1 MTAQS
6 VLERD
11 ARFVA
16 EAIKIRYFPFA
27 LEHGEGARL
36 FDVDGRRYLD
46 FGSGWALAGLGYSNE
61 RVRNAIKR
69 QIDRT
74 TFGGLLS
81 GANMPAT
88 DLAEKLVS
96 LVPGD
101 FEKKVWFGLSG
112 SDAAEAASRL
122 ILKATGRR
130 RFVSFVGSWHGTHDS
145 TMTLSAHPSLNEI
158 IGGSNVI
165 KVPFPNP
172 YRNPFGDG
180 TGNVTDQ
187 CLDFLEN
194 YLFKTIYPPRD
205 IAAVFAEAV
214 QADGGDVVPPP
225 DFLPKLRLLC
235 DRHGIFFVMDEI
247 KIGLGR
253 TGRMFGY
260 EHGEVAAD
268 VVLLGKS
275 LGGGLPLSAIVA
287 RKEIMDVGSGL
298 AVFTAS
304 GNATCCA
311 AGLAVLDE
319 IESEGLVERSAENGA
334 YLNQCLQQALSKYE
348 IVGDIRGLGMISG
361 IELVTDR
368 TSKEPNAS
376 AAAKI
381 VYRAFELGLIVYY
394 AGMWGNALE
403 ITPPLIVTRDDID
416 EGVGILDQAISDVLA
431 GKVSDET
438 VAQFAGW

>member
-1 MTAQS
+1 M
-6 VLERD
+6 
-11 ARFVA
+11 
-16 EAIKIRYFPFA
+16 
-27 LEHGEGARL
+27 
-36 FDVDGRRYLD
+36 
-46 FGSGWALAGLGYSNE
+46 
-61 RVRNAIKR
+61 
-69 QIDRT
+69 
-74 TFGGLLS
+74 
-81 GANMPAT
+81 
-88 DLAEKLVS
+88 
-96 LVPGD
+96 
-101 FEKKVWFGLSG
+101 
-112 SDAAEAASRL
+112 
-122 ILKATGRR
+122 
-130 RFVSFVGSWHGTHDS
+130 
-145 TMTLSAHPSLNEI
+145 
-158 IGGSNVI
+158 I

-187 CLDFLEN
+187 CLDFLGN